1 MFQTKVN
8 LFDAKTFLETL
19 DNFLD
24 GFRSVKI
31 VKSKQKH
38 KNIPKHGQKNS
49 TNNFVKNFFMYF
61 KQQNKFT

>member
-24 GFRSVKI
+24 GFRCVKI

-38 KNIPKHGQKNS
+38 KNIPKNG
-49 TNNFVKNFFMYF
+49 
-61 KQQNKFT
+61 